1 MKTINYNPI
10 LVVLILALNLSFV
23 SAQEYTSST
32 IDVRGSRYGDTMWMF
47 TVPGTSDSFDNGW
60 DGVKMLGS
68 SLAPQIYGIGPDNI
82 YQVFTTD
89 NIDETVIGFKPGED
103 NQYTFTFTHYS
114 LEMTYQELYLVDR
127 VANVTVDIYA
137 QGVTYTFSCAAG
149 DQVDRFSI
157 IAVLNSAVVEEPV
170 DNDPITNPGDTV
182 APEDTVVV
190 EDPIVEEEPIV
201 VEDPIVEEPV
211 VEEPV
216 VVTKPGKNNPKANPN
231 SVKVVSNYGS
241 TVVIDNTKDIGAIV
255 SIYDV
260 YSGRLLGQYQ
270 VNEGDYSTQDTNLP
284 SGAYI
289 VNVRTATSQTS
300 TRVLF

>member
-1 MKTINYNPI
+1 MKKINYTPI
-10 LVVLILALNLSFV
+10 LVVLILALNLSFI

-60 DGVKMLGS
+60 DGVKMLGT
-68 SLAPQIYGIGPDNI
+68 SLAPQIYGIGPDKI

-89 NIDETVIGFKPGED
+89 NIDETVIGFVPGED

-114 LEMTYQELYLVDR
+114 LEMTYKELYLVDR

-137 QGVTYTFSCAAG
+137 QGATYTFSCAAG
-149 DQVDRFSI
+149 NQVDRFSI

-170 DNDPITNPGDTV
+170 DNDPISNPGDTV
-182 APEDTVVV
+182 APEEPVV
-190 EDPIVEEEPIV
+190 EEPVVEEPV
-201 VEDPIVEEPV
+201 VEEPV

-216 VVTKPGKNNPKANPN
+216 VVTPIETKPGKGSGKPK
-231 SVKVVSNYGS
+231 KVVSTYGG

>member
-1 MKTINYNPI
+1 MKKINYTPI
-10 LVVLILALNLSFV
+10 LVILVLALNLGFV

-68 SLAPQIYGIGPDNI
+68 SIAPQIYGIGPDKI

-103 NQYTFTFTHYS
+103 SQYTFTFTHYS
-114 LEMTYQELYLVDR
+114 LAMTYQELYLVDR
-127 VANVTVDIYA
+127 VANVTVDVYA
-137 QGVTYTFSCAAG
+137 QGATYTFSCTAG

-157 IAVLNSAVVEEPV
+157 IAVLNSDVAEEPV
-170 DNDPITNPGDTV
+170 ENDPITNPGDAV
-182 APEDTVVV
+182 APE
-190 EDPIVEEEPIV
+190 EPV
-201 VEDPIVEEPV
+201 VEEPV

-216 VVTKPGKNNPKANPN
+216 VEEPVVEPKPGKGSGKPR
-231 SVKVVSNYGS
+231 KVVTTYGS
-241 TVVIDNTKDIGAIV
+241 TVVIDNTKDIEAIV
-255 SIYDV
+255 SIFDINT
-260 YSGRLLGQYQ
+260 GRLLGQYN
-270 VNEGDYSTQDTNLP
+270 VNEGDYSTLDTNLP
-284 SGAYI
+284 SGTYI
-289 VNVRTATSQTS
+289 VNVRTATSQSS